1 MLSPDGQVGI
11 SRQWTRRLTIVA
23 VTLLAA
29 AFVWL
34 EERAAQQGPPLP
46 EVSPAEVAAPD
57 DHDVAPTLPTERSS
71 SERGSSETLPDRA
84 TESPLPKQADSHII
98 RDVTIRGL
106 SGKVV
111 YRGDVDLQPTLD
123 RIARGES
130 FPHHNDGGVFRN
142 LERRLPRQP
151 GGYYHEYV
159 HPTPGLDGPGPQ
171 RLVIG
176 ANREVYYTHDHYQT
190 FQKVR

>member
-1 MLSPDGQVGI
+1 MLRPDRQARI
-11 SRQWTRRLTIVA
+11 SGQWTRRLTIVA

-29 AFVWL
+29 AFVWM
-34 EERAAQQGPPLP
+34 EERGAQQGPQRPDVLP
-46 EVSPAEVAAPD
+46 VEVATPD
-57 DHDVAPTLPTERSS
+57 DHDAGPIVPTERDAPVA
-71 SERGSSETLPDRA
+71 GADPA
-84 TESPLPKQADSHII
+84 TESQVPDHRETHVI

-123 RIARGES
+123 RIARGEA

-176 ANREVYYTHDHYQT
+176 KDHEVYYTHDHYQT